1 MTLTEE
7 LVRAVVKCPHCG
19 FENGFKVIK
28 SWKFRF
34 YDVRML
40 ECLNCSGRFNHYVGI
55 SPRGRLSEF
64 VIRVK
69 PRSRQRGE

>member
-1 MTLTEE
+1 MTSAGE

-19 FENGFKVIK
+19 FEEGFKVLK
-28 SWKFRF
+28 SWRFRF

-40 ECLNCSGRFNHYVGI
+40 ECPNCSGRFNHYVGV

-69 PRSRQRGE
+69 PRSRRRS